1 MTEAAVAVE
10 TVLREL
16 EPSVERLLARH
27 LDAARDWL
35 PHQYVPWG
43 AGRDYDGPLGG
54 TAWSPEQSALPRAVQ
69 DALVVN
75 LLTEDNLPS
84 YHFEIATRFG
94 RDGAWGAWVHRWT
107 AEEDRHAA
115 VLRAYVHARRAVDP
129 VALEELRMRH
139 VGTGFRSDLP
149 TPLHSLAYVTVQELA
164 TRQAHRNVG
173 AACHDAAGQRLMAR
187 IAADENLHMLFYRDL
202 FADALG
208 FFPDAA
214 LTALADVLHGF
225 AMPGA
230 TIPGFRARA
239 VRIAAAGIY
248 NVDVHLAHVVT
259 PLLRGLKVATLPGL
273 GPAGERARDRLVLHL
288 ERLGAQAARAREL
301 FERMNTDSGTGAD
314 ADAGTGTG
322 TSRGRGRGRGSETKT
337 DRYADRNTAVAAVRA
352 REAQA

>member
-10 TVLREL
+10 GVLREL

-27 LDAARDWL
+27 LEAARDWL
-35 PHQYVPWG
+35 PHRYVPWG

-54 TAWSPEQSALPRAVQ
+54 TAWAPEQSALPRAVQ
-69 DALVVN
+69 DALIVN
-75 LLTEDNLPS
+75 LLTEDNLPG

-164 TRQAHRNVG
+164 TRQAHRNAG
-173 AACHDAAGQRLMAR
+173 AACPDAAGQTLMAR

-202 FADALG
+202 FADALAL
-208 FFPDAA
+208 FPDAA
-214 LTALADVLHGF
+214 LTALADVLDGF

-230 TIPGFRARA
+230 TIPGFRAKA
-239 VRIAAAGIY
+239 ARIAAAGIY
-248 NVDVHLAHVVT
+248 NVDVHREHVVA
-259 PLLRGLKVATLPGL
+259 PLLRTLKVATLPGL
-273 GPAGERARDRLVLHL
+273 GPAGERARDRLGLHL
-288 ERLGAQAARAREL
+288 ERLGARAARAREL
-301 FERMNTDSGTGAD
+301 FARMNAGTRTSV
-314 ADAGTGTG
+314 GTGTG
-322 TSRGRGRGRGSETKT
+322 TNTRPNTGTIIGT
-337 DRYADRNTAVAAVRA
+337 DSDRNTAVAAVRA